1 MKFVT
6 LYAMKKFLKKRIK
19 FFDYIFFLKAS
30 ENKNFLKCIFYITS
44 LLILFCKPN
53 LERSNLPLL
62 STILNNNSKAIHT
75 PFSTTTNNT
84 FTISYPNSPYK
95 LTINS
100 SVTTISPT
108 ITGNYVSCSIDQALP
123 TGLSFSTMTG
133 QISGTPTVL
142 TPNSTYT
149 VSATYATGTS
159 TASFDL
165 SVVDIPPTSLNFAA
179 SPFSFPDFVTIT
191 TLTPTVTGTVTSCN
205 SSPTLPTGLTL
216 SNSCAI
222 SGMPT
227 VVQANSSYTITA
239 SNSGGSTSTNIDIA
253 VTTFANKRI
262 FLTSAGYLPGVHF
275 NSPATADTLCNS
287 DAGKPPGGGSF
298 KAMVAGIGRTACLLP
313 FCPGGGTEHTNW
325 IFLPNTTY
333 YQVDGVTIVATTNA
347 NGLLPATF
355 VNQAT
360 PNAKYWTGL
369 NNDWTTSAFNCTNW
383 NGPGNSSCGG
393 QNPNTS
399 VNNFTDIWGVVTCGG
414 AQQLLCI
421 QQ

>member
-1 MKFVT
+1 MKI
-6 LYAMKKFLKKRIK
+6 FLRKRIK
-19 FFDYIFFLKAS
+19 SFDSIIFCQKVWKS
-30 ENKNFLKCIFYITS
+30 KNFLVYIFYISIFLT
-44 LLILFCKPN
+44 LFCKPN
-53 LERSNLPLL
+53 LERSKLPLL
-62 STILNNNSKAIHT
+62 STLLNNNSKTINTSA
-75 PFSTTTNNT
+75 SASSNNT
-84 FTISYPNSPYK
+84 FAISYPNSPYK
-95 LTINS
+95 LTVNS
-100 SVTTISPT
+100 SITTISPT
-108 ITGNYVSCSIDQALP
+108 ITGNFVSFSIDQALP
-123 TGLSFSTMTG
+123 AGLNFSTITG
-133 QISGTPTVL
+133 QISGTPT
-142 TPNSTYT
+142 TITSNSIYT
-149 VSATYATGTS
+149 VSATYTTGIS

-165 SVVDIPPTSLNFAA
+165 SVVDIPPTSLTYTG
-179 SPFSFPDFVTIT
+179 SPYSFPDFVTIT
-191 TLTPTVTGTVTSCN
+191 TITPTITGTVTSCN

-227 VVQANSSYTITA
+227 VVQSNSSYTITA
-239 SNSGGSTSTNIDIA
+239 SNSGGSTSTNIDIT

-262 FLTSAGYLPGVHF
+262 FVTSAGYLPGVHF

-287 DAGKPPGGGSF
+287 DAGKPPGGGLF

-333 YQVDGVTIVATTNA
+333 YQVDGVTVVATTNA
-347 NGLLPATF
+347 NGLMPATF

-369 NNDWTTSAFNCTNW
+369 NTDWTTSAFNCTNW
-383 NGPGNSSCGG
+383 NGVGNSSCGG

-399 VNNFTDIWGVVTCGG
+399 VNNFTDIWGGVTCGA